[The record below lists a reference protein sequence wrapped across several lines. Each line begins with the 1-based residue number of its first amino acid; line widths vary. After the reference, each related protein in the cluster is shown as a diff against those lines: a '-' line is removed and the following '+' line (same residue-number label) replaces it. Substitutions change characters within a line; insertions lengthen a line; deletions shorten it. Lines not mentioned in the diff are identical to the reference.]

1 MMTEANR
8 RSLATAIVAGD
19 FSLTEGAKARLIDR
33 LVNAERIRVLAVE
46 PTASGRGVIVAFH
59 ILGSYRTQDVIC
71 CAKKWRSQWRRL
83 GAVFA

>member
-1 MMTEANR
+1 MIEANR

-19 FSLTEGAKARLIDR
+19 CSLAASAKARLVER
-33 LVNAERIRVLAVE
+33 LVHADAIRVLAVE

-59 ILGSYRTQDVIC
+59 ILGAYRTQDIIC